1 MKHIK
6 VSVVLVALL
15 FALLLSSCSSELKSG
30 AVEQVRLDL
39 ITEGMAQS
47 EVRRILKVAP
57 EEMSF
62 SHADRYYLED
72 GRPVYVHYQTYNEN
86 DKEQS
91 IVSRVQID
99 ELVDPA
105 LLDKLTEDMTI
116 DDVAKL
122 FSAEGIEGT
131 SGPHSRV
138 YKLTDGRE
146 VRIYYF
152 TRPGEDLD
160 NIYIDLDSVVV
171 IEGENIK

>member
-1 MKHIK
+1 M
-6 VSVVLVALL
+6 SVVLVALL
-15 FALLLSSCSSELKSG
+15 FALLLSSCSSELKNG

-39 ITEGMAQS
+39 ITEGMTQS
-47 EVRRILKVAP
+47 EVRRILKVEYEDMP
-57 EEMSF
+57 F

-91 IVSRVQID
+91 IVYRVQID

-105 LLDKLTEDMTI
+105 LLDKLTEDMTV
-116 DDVAKL
+116 DDVAEL
-122 FSAEGIEGT
+122 FSAEGIEAT
-131 SGPHSRV
+131 SGLRSRV

-146 VRIYYF
+146 VRICYF

-160 NIYIDLDSVVV
+160 NIYIDLDSVF
-171 IEGENIK
+171 IED

>member
-1 MKHIK
+1 MKK
-6 VSVVLVALL
+6 YVLILMS
-15 FALLLSSCSSELKSG
+15 LLLCLCFFACSSELKSG

-39 ITEGMAQS
+39 IGAGMEQS
-47 EVRRILKVAP
+47 EVRRILKVAYEDMP
-57 EEMSF
+57 F

-72 GRPVYVHYQTYNEN
+72 GRPVYVHYQTYYEN

-122 FSAEGIEGT
+122 FSAEGIDGT
-131 SGPHSRV
+131 SGLYSRV

-146 VRIYYF
+146 VRICYF

>member
-1 MKHIK
+1 MKNIK

-30 AVEQVRLDL
+30 AVEKVRLDL
-39 ITEGMAQS
+39 ITEGMTQS
-47 EVRRILKVAP
+47 EVRRILKVAYEDMP
-57 EEMSF
+57 F

-86 DKEQS
+86 GKEQS
-91 IVSRVQID
+91 IVYRVQID

-116 DDVAKL
+116 DDVAEL
-122 FSAEGIEGT
+122 FSAEGIEAT
-131 SGPHSRV
+131 SGLHSRV

-146 VRIYYF
+146 VRIYYS

-160 NIYIDLDSVVV
+160 NIYIDLDSVV

>member
-1 MKHIK
+1 MKNIK
-6 VSVVLVALL
+6 MSVVLVALL
-15 FALLLSSCSSELKSG
+15 FALLLSSCSSELKNG

-39 ITEGMAQS
+39 ITEGMTQS
-47 EVRRILKVAP
+47 EVRRILKVEYEDMP
-57 EEMSF
+57 F

-91 IVSRVQID
+91 IVYRVQID

-105 LLDKLTEDMTI
+105 LLDKLTEDMTV
-116 DDVAKL
+116 DDVAEL
-122 FSAEGIEGT
+122 FSAEGIEAT
-131 SGPHSRV
+131 SGLRSRV

-146 VRIYYF
+146 VRICYF

-160 NIYIDLDSVVV
+160 NIYIDLDSVF
-171 IEGENIK
+171 IED

>member
-1 MKHIK
+1 MKK
-6 VSVVLVALL
+6 YVLILMS
-15 FALLLSSCSSELKSG
+15 LLLCLCFFACSSELKSG
-30 AVEQVRLDL
+30 AVEQVRLEL
-39 ITEGMAQS
+39 IGAGMAQS

-57 EEMSF
+57 EEMDF
-62 SHADRYYLED
+62 VQADRYYLED

-86 DKEQS
+86 GKAQIIS
-91 IVSRVQID
+91 SRIQID

-116 DDVAKL
+116 DDVAEL

-160 NIYIDLDSVVV
+160 NIYIDLDSVV

>member
-1 MKHIK
+1 MKIIK
-6 VSVVLVALL
+6 ISVVLVALL

-30 AVEQVRLDL
+30 AVEQVRLEL
-39 ITEGMAQS
+39 IGAGMEQS
-47 EVRRILKVAP
+47 EARRILKVAP
-57 EEMSF
+57 EEMDF

-86 DKEQS
+86 GKEQS
-91 IVSRVQID
+91 IVYRVQID

-122 FSAEGIEGT
+122 FSAEGIEAT
-131 SGPHSRV
+131 SGANSRA

-152 TRPGEDLD
+152 SRPGEDFNKD
-160 NIYIDLDSVVV
+160 YVNLDSVV
-171 IEGENIK
+171 IED

>member
-1 MKHIK
+1 MKIIK
-6 VSVVLVALL
+6 ISVVLIT
-15 FALLLSSCSSELKSG
+15 LLLSLLLVACSTELKSG
-30 AVEQVRLDL
+30 PVEMIRLEL
-39 ITEGMAQS
+39 IGAGMEQS
-47 EVRRILKVAP
+47 EARRILKVAP
-57 EEMSF
+57 EEMDF
-62 SHADRYYLED
+62 VQADRYYLED
-72 GRPVYVHYQTYNEN
+72 GRPVYVHYQTYYEN

-122 FSAEGIEGT
+122 FSAEGIDGT
-131 SGPHSRV
+131 SGLYSRV

-146 VRIYYF
+146 VRICYF

>member
-1 MKHIK
+1 MKNIK
-6 VSVVLVALL
+6 VSVVLIALL

-39 ITEGMAQS
+39 IGAGMEQS
-47 EVRRILKVAP
+47 EVRRILKVAYEDMP
-57 EEMSF
+57 F
-62 SHADRYYLED
+62 SSADRYYLED
-72 GRPVYVHYQTYNEN
+72 GRPVYVHYQTYYEN

-116 DDVAKL
+116 DDVAEL
-122 FSAEGIEGT
+122 FSAEGIEAT
-131 SGPHSRV
+131 SGAISRA

-152 TRPGEDLD
+152 SRPGEDFNKD
-160 NIYIDLDSVVV
+160 YVKLDSVV

>member
-1 MKHIK
+1 MKK
-6 VSVVLVALL
+6 YVLILMS
-15 FALLLSSCSSELKSG
+15 LLLCLCFFACSTELKSG
-30 AVEQVRLDL
+30 AVEKVRLDL
-39 ITEGMAQS
+39 IGAGMEQS
-47 EVRRILKVAP
+47 EVRRILKVAYEDMP
-57 EEMSF
+57 F

-91 IVSRVQID
+91 IVYRVQID

-116 DDVAKL
+116 DDVTEL
-122 FSAEGIEGT
+122 FSAEGIEAT
-131 SGPHSRV
+131 SGANSRA

-152 TRPGEDLD
+152 SRPGEDFNKD
-160 NIYIDLDSVVV
+160 YVKLDSVV
-171 IEGENIK
+171 IED

>member
-1 MKHIK
+1 MKK
-6 VSVVLVALL
+6 YVLILMS
-15 FALLLSSCSSELKSG
+15 LLLCLCFFACSTELKSG
-30 AVEQVRLDL
+30 PVEMIRLEL
-39 ITEGMAQS
+39 IGAGMEQS
-47 EVRRILKVAP
+47 EVRRILKVAYEDMP
-57 EEMSF
+57 F

-91 IVSRVQID
+91 IVYRVQID

-116 DDVAKL
+116 DDVAEL
-122 FSAEGIEGT
+122 FSAEGIEAT
-131 SGPHSRV
+131 SGLRSRI

-146 VRIYYF
+146 VRICYF

-160 NIYIDLDSVVV
+160 NIYIDLDSVF
-171 IEGENIK
+171 IED

>member
-1 MKHIK
+1 MKNIK
-6 VSVVLVALL
+6 MSAVLVALL

-39 ITEGMAQS
+39 IGAGMEQS

-57 EEMSF
+57 EEMDF
-62 SHADRYYLED
+62 VQADRYYLED
-72 GRPVYVHYQTYNEN
+72 GRPVYVHYQTYIQ
-86 DKEQS
+86 DDVKQ
-91 IVSRVQID
+91 IFVSRVQID

-122 FSAEGIEGT
+122 FSAEGIQGT
-131 SGPHSRV
+131 SGLYSRV

-160 NIYIDLDSVVV
+160 NIYIDLDSVAV

>member
-1 MKHIK
+1 MKK
-6 VSVVLVALL
+6 YVLILMS
-15 FALLLSSCSSELKSG
+15 LLLCLCFFACSTELKSG
-30 AVEQVRLDL
+30 AVETVRLEL
-39 ITEGMAQS
+39 IGAGMAQS

-57 EEMSF
+57 EEMDF
-62 SHADRYYLED
+62 VQADRYYLED

-86 DKEQS
+86 GKAQIIS
-91 IVSRVQID
+91 SRIQID

-160 NIYIDLDSVVV
+160 NIYIDLDSVV

>member
-1 MKHIK
+1 M
-6 VSVVLVALL
+6 
-15 FALLLSSCSSELKSG
+15 
-30 AVEQVRLDL
+30 
-39 ITEGMAQS
+39 
-47 EVRRILKVAP
+47 P
-57 EEMSF
+57 F

-91 IVSRVQID
+91 IVYRVQID

-116 DDVAKL
+116 DDVAEL
-122 FSAEGIEGT
+122 FSAEGIEAT
-131 SGPHSRV
+131 SGAISRA

-152 TRPGEDLD
+152 SRPGEDFD
-160 NIYIDLDSVVV
+160 KDYVNLDSVV
-171 IEGENIK
+171 IED

>member
-1 MKHIK
+1 MKNIK
-6 VSVVLVALL
+6 MSVVLVALL
-15 FALLLSSCSSELKSG
+15 FALLLSSCSSELKNG

-39 ITEGMAQS
+39 ITEGMTQS
-47 EVRRILKVAP
+47 EVRRILKVEYEDMP
-57 EEMSF
+57 F

-86 DKEQS
+86 GKAQIIS
-91 IVSRVQID
+91 SRIQID

-116 DDVAKL
+116 DDVAEL

-146 VRIYYF
+146 VRICYF

-160 NIYIDLDSVVV
+160 NIYIDLDSVF
-171 IEGENIK
+171 IED